1 MSHRPSNT
9 ALCLLAFWLDCDHEA
24 DKGFLLLDLEWLTSA
39 LLLEWTIILERANH
53 FIVPL
58 AIRTNCSQNITRI
71 QCAPSAIGCWLRP
84 GLEMML
90 AVDVMYLEE
99 VGWMMDCAISGGD
112 RRVQRRFL
120 ASDWIRLPY
129 VAAFGQVASSAD
141 ASKFRF
147 SFRFNEIRCK
157 NDVTKAKPNSTF

>member
-99 VGWMMDCAISGGD
+99 VVWMVDCAISVVIEEFSVD
-112 RRVQRRFL
+112 F
-120 ASDWIRLPY
+120 SRLI
-129 VAAFGQVASSAD
+129 G
-141 ASKFRF
+141 
-147 SFRFNEIRCK
+147 
-157 NDVTKAKPNSTF
+157 